1 MLRAGRAAGVLVLVA
16 AVAAAGLW
24 LVGRQQAG
32 RDRPSTGQRQAP
44 GSGRSGQ
51 RVALCAAVPRATLAR
66 YVDTAAPIPQLAPA
80 QGSNGCRW
88 LAAYQRPSGSLLH
101 RRELTFQLDAP
112 PGGSGG
118 AATWLQDEL
127 RRLRS
132 QPATTTAPL
141 SGLGDEAALVVG
153 LTRYGTGSA
162 DWREAHLLLRKG
174 GVVVTVTYG
183 GADLGPGVPNRIGR
197 AAALAE
203 VEGAVRTLA
212 ATLLAALPDL
222 AAALPPAPAPPVAGG
237 VVRRDL
243 PPNACKLLSAATVRV
258 MVRHPETVQAPGA
271 ETECRWAP
279 DSFRFVPDPIQP
291 ELTLTP
297 HLVPPGG
304 SPADVQAQAREEMDA
319 DLSVELKNQLAHV
332 EHWRALAGVGDEAY
346 LLGGYETDLVG
357 QYGTGS
363 VQRSASQVAVIAR
376 SGNVVVTLV
385 YRVKRLL
392 PGRFSD
398 NGSAPVP
405 LPPLEGAVGTAAKE
419 ALQALRSTA

>member
-1 MLRAGRAAGVLVLVA
+1 MLRAGRAAGVLVLAA
-16 AVAAAGLW
+16 AVAAARLW

-44 GSGRSGQ
+44 GSRRSGQ

-66 YVDTAAPIPQLAPA
+66 YVDTAAPIPQLAPP

-132 QPATTTAPL
+132 QPATTTAAL

-197 AAALAE
+197 AAAPAE
-203 VEGAVRTLA
+203 VE
-212 ATLLAALPDL
+212 
-222 AAALPPAPAPPVAGG
+222 
-237 VVRRDL
+237 
-243 PPNACKLLSAATVRV
+243 
-258 MVRHPETVQAPGA
+258 
-271 ETECRWAP
+271 
-279 DSFRFVPDPIQP
+279 
-291 ELTLTP
+291 
-297 HLVPPGG
+297 
-304 SPADVQAQAREEMDA
+304 
-319 DLSVELKNQLAHV
+319 
-332 EHWRALAGVGDEAY
+332 
-346 LLGGYETDLVG
+346 
-357 QYGTGS
+357 
-363 VQRSASQVAVIAR
+363 AR
-376 SGNVVVTLV
+376 SGRWPRRCWPRCRIRRRRCRPRRPLRW
-385 YRVKRLL
+385 RVAWCDATCR
-392 PGRFSD
+392 R
-398 NGSAPVP
+398 
-405 LPPLEGAVGTAAKE
+405 T
-419 ALQALRSTA
+419 